1 MVRKNYFL
9 RSFTASPLSP
19 PYTSLGC
26 HSVLVV
32 VVVRIFT
39 LVEVI

>member
-9 RSFTASPLSP
+9 RSVIASPLSP
-19 PYTSLGC
+19 TYSVGC

-39 LVEVI
+39 WVEVI